1 MVLFPVLS
9 FDELLFNLP
18 CTMIYAKQL
27 KSKNPNLGMY
37 RIWRLIVDNNLI
49 YLLEG
54 QKAKENFETVLT

>member
-1 MVLFPVLS
+1 
-9 FDELLFNLP
+9 
-18 CTMIYAKQL
+18 MIYAKQL